1 MGSLAISGGG
11 AAGGGLLSRRRA
23 IGALL
28 VVLGI
33 VTTVIGIVT
42 LFETQWVVDP
52 LRYTDVRYRRGY
64 RTSPVIHV
72 VAEDGR
78 IYRLP
83 ERVWRDR
90 FEGPSLAAR
99 LREER
104 VAAAHVSGGTH
115 LFWFGYP
122 RIDRFETA
130 TLTLEA
136 PPLRRSRAGV
146 PLLLG
151 PALAVGGLL
160 LVRRRRDGARVIHR

>member
-1 MGSLAISGGG
+1 M
-11 AAGGGLLSRRRA
+11 
-23 IGALL
+23 
-28 VVLGI
+28 LGI

-52 LRYTDVRYRRGY
+52 LRYPDVRYLRGY
-64 RTSPVIHV
+64 RSSPTIHI

-83 ERVWRDR
+83 ARVWRER
-90 FEGPSLAAR
+90 FDGPTLAAR

-104 VAAAHVSGGTH
+104 VAAARVTGGTH

-136 PPLRRSRAGV
+136 PPLPRSRAGV

-151 PALAVGGLL
+151 PVLAVGGLL
-160 LVRRRRDGARVIHR
+160 LVRRRRESARVTHR